1 MEERLAAMDARMVA
15 MERGGS
21 GARAANG
28 AVDDTVL
35 IVRRFGHVTRDL
47 AIETVAKALD
57 KVAGFVEAF
66 AEGMTPSIVKAR
78 FDSSQ
83 SLQTLLRSHSTVAS
97 SNGMNASRE
106 EPFHKRQWN
115 RTLNKIKRATI
126 ETTACDG
133 KEVVV
138 DRFTRQVFKV
148 IGGRPQEIATVDA
161 TSNVTWAPDVKED
174 IKARTRELLTK

>member
-1 MEERLAAMDARMVA
+1 

-21 GARAANG
+21 GARAAND

-35 IVRRFGHVTRDL
+35 IVRGFGRVTRDL
-47 AIETVAKALD
+47 AVETVTKALD
-57 KVAGFVEAF
+57 EVAGFVEAF

-78 FDSSQ
+78 FDTSQ
-83 SLQTLLRSHSTVAS
+83 SLQTFLRSQSTVAS
-97 SNGMNASRE
+97 FDGMNASRD

-138 DRFTRQVFKV
+138 DRFKRQVFKV
-148 IGGRPQEIATVDA
+148 IGGRLQEIATVDA
-161 TSNVTWAPDVKED
+161 TSSITWTPDVKED